1 MEKILLS
8 FWVVSW
14 ADSKSRAYATEE
26 NRTNCLLIM
35 VGTGCKVVC
44 RLCFNLFTE
53 LSNSHCATKEECSES
68 LASNITKYNHWTEQ
82 VIKTIRGVG
91 GHNSKRILIIAPP
104 GYTAKGLAKID
115 ENIYEK
121 DEHLIYHLYASGP
134 NKDVS
139 PRTGQP
145 FKKYWEGC
153 GSEEERKISYWW
165 TWISQKKYSCVN
177 VLWSM
182 VKNSWRT
189 DVRNKAGEPIKR
201 TSSFKYDQ
209 SIYVKIKS
217 KKINS
222 YNLFFYMMIHSYTL
236 KGAKD
241 CFIVQF
247 LLLKQ

>member
-1 MEKILLS
+1 MKRYREQNILDVYDAGLRNLRLRCSSNSYPYGENFTVFLS
-8 FWVVSW
+8 NLTTGVDTCLGVDVMPVVSW

-153 GSEEERKISYWW
+153 GSEEERKIL
-165 TWISQKKYSCVN
+165 IDELELARK
-177 VLWSM
+177 
-182 VKNSWRT
+182 
-189 DVRNKAGEPIKR
+189 
-201 TSSFKYDQ
+201 
-209 SIYVKIKS
+209 SIPV
-217 KKINS
+217 
-222 YNLFFYMMIHSYTL
+222 
-236 KGAKD
+236 
-241 CFIVQF
+241 
-247 LLLKQ
+247 